1 MILLTGATGKTG
13 STAARV
19 IAEKGAAA
27 RALVRD
33 EAKAAPLK
41 DAGIELVVGDAG
53 DAVVLRQAM
62 TGVDRAL
69 LIMPNNEQQEAIE
82 TRLVDAAA
90 EAGVRHIVKLSSMEA
105 SPDSKSPIARLHYT
119 VEQHIRQS
127 GLAWTMVRPNF
138 FMQNLFG
145 NAATI
150 KSIQKFFL
158 PLGDGKTA
166 MSDAR
171 DVGAV
176 IGEVMT
182 GDGHEG
188 QSYELTGPELLTFAD
203 VADRFSEVL
212 GKKIEYVNQPM
223 EEYRKVL
230 VQFLPDEWHLN
241 AVCALFAE
249 IAEGGLDYTT
259 DTVRELLGREPNSL
273 KQFIQ
278 DHLVIFQD

>member
-1 MILLTGATGKTG
+1 
-13 STAARV
+13 
-19 IAEKGAAA
+19 
-27 RALVRD
+27 
-33 EAKAAPLK
+33 
-41 DAGIELVVGDAG
+41 
-53 DAVVLRQAM
+53 
-62 TGVDRAL
+62 
-69 LIMPNNEQQEAIE
+69 
-82 TRLVDAAA
+82 
-90 EAGVRHIVKLSSMEA
+90 
-105 SPDSKSPIARLHYT
+105 
-119 VEQHIRQS
+119 
-127 GLAWTMVRPNF
+127 
-138 FMQNLFG
+138 
-145 NAATI
+145 
-150 KSIQKFFL
+150 
-158 PLGDGKTA
+158 

-259 DTVRELLGREPNSL
+259 DTVRELLGREPVSL

-278 DHLVIFQD
+278 DHLAIFQDA